1 MICIKICLVYYILSK
16 VHIIIPFH
24 ESILL
29 GSDRIPI
36 HFGPASIP
44 SVSRQACSKVTAEG
58 HCLGGSAMTWWTLR
72 KWHEMNQQDV
82 FFGSKDRIFMVMYF
96 SFLAMVI
103 YSYGFIWFYVLFF
116 LFMVIHLSNP
126 GFVVFLCRCF
136 WLLDHPP
143 EYWKI
148 IQLTCRPHM
157 ESVLL
162 FFSTKM
168 MHGKHGTYK

>member
-103 YSYGFIWFYVLFF
+103 YSYGFMYCFFCLWSSIYLIQDSLVFYADVSGFLTILRNIGRSSNWLADHIWKACCFF
-116 LFMVIHLSNP
+116 FHKNDAWKTWHL
-126 GFVVFLCRCF
+126 
-136 WLLDHPP
+136 
-143 EYWKI
+143 
-148 IQLTCRPHM
+148 
-157 ESVLL
+157 
-162 FFSTKM
+162 
-168 MHGKHGTYK
+168 